1 MYLCGVIYKLR
12 LKVHVPQHV
21 VCSDSTSPPSH
32 GGDEQ
37 RSFSQVSPSIIL
49 HPPVAW
55 TGINTHIAQVGP
67 FGEQASRGL
76 KVIKWAMVVIA
87 EYARVQL
94 LSRERHM
101 KIGSLKKK
109 RKRKK
114 ILTSWKRYY
123 MSWPSL
129 CFLYLYT
136 SFTAFSKTLVF
147 LHLLIYC
154 FVVVVIFC
162 FQPLISRIVSSC
174 IILSMAGISF
184 CYVLMNMI
192 IINTAWMLMAINAE
206 KNSWITIVPE
216 K

>member
-1 MYLCGVIYKLR
+1 MCLCGVIYKLR

-49 HPPVAW
+49 HPPVAC

-114 ILTSWKRYY
+114 IITSWKRYY

-129 CFLYLYT
+129 CFFYLYT

-147 LHLLIYC
+147 LHLLDLL
-154 FVVVVIFC
+154 FC
-162 FQPLISRIVSSC
+162 C
-174 IILSMAGISF
+174 C
-184 CYVLMNMI
+184 CYFLFPAFDFKDCVFLY
-192 IINTAWMLMAINAE
+192 NTQHGRNLFLLCPNEYDNNQHSLDAHGNKCWKE
-206 KNSWITIVPE
+206 
-216 K
+216 